1 MIKNLSS
8 FRFSKNISH
17 RFLKNYIKNI
27 TPINISKRTFVING
41 KDLYYP
47 KYGTSW
53 YEPQD
58 YDTHKQAQHNIQY
71 SSKTPTY
78 EMAESEEKDNIICDK
93 SFENIK
99 LNSRE
104 N

>member
-1 MIKNLSS
+1 MIKN
-8 FRFSKNISH
+8 FRFSKNISQ
-17 RFLKNYIKNI
+17 RFLKNSIKNI
-27 TPINISKRTFVING
+27 TPINISKRTIVING

-47 KYGTSW
+47 KYGTSS

-78 EMAESEEKDNIICDK
+78 EMAESEEKDNIITYDK
-93 SFENIK
+93 SFNGK
-99 LNSRE
+99 WNSRE
-104 N
+104 D